1 MTLVTPKTRLRLCA
15 GANGAYPERRVTR
28 VTRVT
33 NRRRRVRHC
42 GFDYRSALRRLRPDL
57 AAKLDKLVPRRPIN
71 GKDPEILRTLL
82 DDEPD
87 QRRSEP

>member
-1 MTLVTPKTRLRLCA
+1 MSRPL
-15 GANGAYPERRVTR
+15 
-28 VTRVT
+28 
-33 NRRRRVRHC
+33 

-71 GKDPEILRTLL
+71 AKDAENKRTLL
-82 DDEPD
+82 DDQPG